1 MGNITLAIDKEVLD
15 SARLFAKERGTTLN
29 ALVREH
35 LSKLIAEDKRREDAR
50 LRLIDL
56 AKKSK
61 ADMGPGFKFN
71 RDEMYEGSVLSGYQH
86 STLRSGRK
94 TKRTSKA

>member
-1 MGNITLAIDKEVLD
+1 MGNITLAIDKDVLE
-15 SARLFAKERGTTLN
+15 SARLFAKDKGTTLN

-35 LSKLIAEDKRREDAR
+35 LSKLIEDDKRREDAR

-61 ADMGPGFKFN
+61 ADMGTGFKFN
-71 RDEMYEGSVLSGYQH
+71 RDEMYEGSVLSGHQH
-86 STLRSGRK
+86 STLRSGGT
-94 TKRTSKA
+94 TKRTGKT